1 MRKNCANVPISCE
14 AGGIG
19 PRTLRSQ
26 DFWKGVASYVIVS
39 LPYSMLKQ
47 AQLQLADAS
56 FRDHDHG
63 LTSKKP
69 ARNKEMKTHKEDK
82 VTKR

>member
-1 MRKNCANVPISCE
+1 M
-14 AGGIG
+14 
-19 PRTLRSQ
+19 
-26 DFWKGVASYVIVS
+26 ASYVIVS

-47 AQLQLADAS
+47 EQLQLADAS

-63 LTSKKP
+63 LSSKKS

-82 VTKR
+82 VTKRGQRLAWSNTLSDFLFGCRDGVAMRAAI